1 MPTPEPAASDHP
13 PAPTAAAASTAGAG
27 PRQEELTPT
36 ARVILGMITLGK
48 RTGYDIKQFVDKTTR
63 HFWAASY
70 GQIYPELKRLEDQGL
85 ITGHADPSGARAR
98 MVYELTDAGRAALE
112 GWLRETT
119 RPTPELRDEGMLRLF
134 FSDALPEQRVENIHA
149 MRAHAEHKLDQLRAL
164 EDAASRGRTGPYLTL
179 QLGIA
184 STRCLIE
191 WCQAAEERL
200 LADDKEEA

>member
-1 MPTPEPAASDHP
+1 MAFQLATTFEPGLRPRWRTDSSVTSA
-13 PAPTAAAASTAGAG
+13 TTGGRAST
-27 PRQEELTPT
+27 LTRARFPSDDTRRTVPAT
-36 ARVILGMITLGK
+36 AL
-48 RTGYDIKQFVDKTTR
+48 
-63 HFWAASY
+63 S
-70 GQIYPELKRLEDQGL
+70 
-85 ITGHADPSGARAR
+85 ADPSGARAR